1 MKVKQIKQRGEPV
14 WLVDGKIDGKRKRM
28 FFDTKPQA
36 ERWLKAEQ
44 KDVTEQQWWLNL
56 TNGDRADM
64 MNAFE
69 SSRREGFSLIDA
81 VQGHA
86 VFGRGKTHLR
96 KMTLA
101 EAVGHD
107 GVDRRRKDRENQ
119 PDPSGFLGDKSV
131 VGMSKHSLS
140 TLKTQ
145 LTNFRDYCRGNTQC
159 LAISPELIMSWATDG
174 GVHEKNWEL
183 NTRDTYVK
191 SVKNLF
197 NWLIRKDVV
206 KENPVLKM
214 EKIIV
219 DPFDPYVLDVEEC
232 RKILKLCHE
241 KHFDVLPLLDLN
253 LFCGIRPS
261 ETRRLQTGKNRRD
274 NDFDWVDKEVRF
286 KGRKTKTKM
295 PRVVSMSDNC
305 IAWLNCH
312 ADLELPITNAN
323 HKWNAFLQDAKK
335 ELGYD
340 LWPHDCIRHSF
351 CSYLLRKHE
360 DLGKVALQAG
370 HSESVSMKHYL
381 KLVSKADA
389 EKFWNIYPED
399 AGTKFQVVAA

>member
-1 MKVKQIKQRGEPV
+1 MKVKQIKQRGELV
-14 WLVDGKIDGKRKRM
+14 WLVDGRVNGKRKRM
-28 FFDTKPQA
+28 FFDTGRQA

-44 KDVTEQQWWLNL
+44 EDVTEQQWWLNL
-56 TNGDRADM
+56 TNGDRVDLV
-64 MNAFE
+64 NAFE
-69 SSRREGFSLIDA
+69 SSRREGFSLMDA

-119 PDPSGFLGDKSV
+119 PEPSGFLGDKSV
-131 VGMSKHSLS
+131 VGMGKHSLS

-145 LTNFRDYCRGNTQC
+145 LTNFRDYCGGNTQC

-191 SVKNLF
+191 FVKNLF

-312 ADLELPITNAN
+312 ADLQLPTTSGMPFYRMQKRNSGMTFGRMIASDT
-323 HKWNAFLQDAKK
+323 AFAAT
-335 ELGYD
+335 
-340 LWPHDCIRHSF
+340 CCAS
-351 CSYLLRKHE
+351 
-360 DLGKVALQAG
+360 
-370 HSESVSMKHYL
+370 
-381 KLVSKADA
+381 
-389 EKFWNIYPED
+389 
-399 AGTKFQVVAA
+399 TKTLARLPCRPATPRASR